1 MEETGNLVDITHTK
15 VGAIIRYPSSKKLY
29 IVATLVK
36 NSNIE
41 SRLLFSYTQNFN
53 STINNFKVYQLI
65 AGTGEITNEIAGEY
79 DKLVEGEFRFKKNAC
94 YKDLYNKVQQKL
106 KRAE

>member
-41 SRLLFSYTQNFN
+41 SL
-53 STINNFKVYQLI
+53 
-65 AGTGEITNEIAGEY
+65 
-79 DKLVEGEFRFKKNAC
+79 
-94 YKDLYNKVQQKL
+94 
-106 KRAE
+106 